1 MLLIFTDK
9 RKIQDGERLK
19 IEFKKDTVLKKKQTI
34 SELYEEEVPMR
45 KMKKEREKKDRE
57 LHALPKLKMNE
68 DVTVTKDEHVRSIQ
82 LKGNNH
88 FGLKNILV
96 AMEDLGFAQRKV
108 WNMLHNIPEEI

>member
-1 MLLIFTDK
+1 
-9 RKIQDGERLK
+9 
-19 IEFKKDTVLKKKQTI
+19 
-34 SELYEEEVPMR
+34 MR

-88 FGLKNILV
+88 FGQKNILV

-108 WNMLHNIPEEI
+108 LGICFITYLRRFKPSFIPFMCSSNKKLEIICNTSV